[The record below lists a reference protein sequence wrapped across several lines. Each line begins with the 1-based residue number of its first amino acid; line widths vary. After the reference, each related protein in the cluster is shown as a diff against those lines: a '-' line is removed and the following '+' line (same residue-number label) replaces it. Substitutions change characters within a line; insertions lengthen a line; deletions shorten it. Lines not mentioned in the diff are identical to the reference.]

1 MIAAASQQAKRDH
14 PKAKK
19 KASSFRKAHR
29 QPSASA
35 ARMEEETAS
44 LTPGSGEPR
53 TKTLTVRAAEPA
65 EDAPETVELV
75 SRASRD
81 MEGALQERLPAKS
94 PRGALTAS
102 GRWGV
107 ARKAM
112 NPAAAGAKPPK
123 PLPSNDT
130 VALAGLSAGGTE
142 PEPEPEPDSD
152 DEDGA
157 GILGMAH
164 AEEKAARIRF
174 FLHPDHMHRRLWD
187 LWLLVLIVY
196 VAIAIPLRIG
206 FVSASLRASPTRRG

>member
-1 MIAAASQQAKRDH
+1 MSQTDMRLPVGAPLLKAGASTAMSGGV
-14 PKAKK
+14 P
-19 KASSFRKAHR
+19 SSGNTCIGPRTTIRFRK
-29 QPSASA
+29 
-35 ARMEEETAS
+35 
-44 LTPGSGEPR
+44 L
-53 TKTLTVRAAEPA
+53 
-65 EDAPETVELV
+65 
-75 SRASRD
+75 
-81 MEGALQERLPAKS
+81 
-94 PRGALTAS
+94 
-102 GRWGV
+102 
-107 ARKAM
+107 
-112 NPAAAGAKPPK
+112 GAKPPK